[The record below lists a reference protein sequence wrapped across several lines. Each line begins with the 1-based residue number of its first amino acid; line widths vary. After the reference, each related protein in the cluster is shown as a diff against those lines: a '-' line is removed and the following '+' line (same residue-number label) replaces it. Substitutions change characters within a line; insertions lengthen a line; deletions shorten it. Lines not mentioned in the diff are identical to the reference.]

1 MTESITT
8 SRTLFAPLLA
18 TPTKAEVKSTDMPST
33 DMQYIFTS
41 EGAEND
47 IDGNNDRRAQH
58 QTLEHVRR
66 ALDRLDGYQ
75 RLTLTHNTEVRDE
88 LERFIKQNDK
98 VIEHNRAVLKNQ
110 KGDILLDS
118 PTLKLPPA
126 HSTEEAEV
134 LKHGFKSEINGAL
147 SWKVLSAP
155 TFNFFPDLS
164 VVQQSFI
171 DNYNTY
177 NNGVQAYFNFYSAFS
192 NFMNEM
198 SKYLHTGEDKNGN
211 QTLYY
216 EQAVIDELN
225 KMISHY
231 ATGSN
236 GVLFPISGTATKAQA
251 QRWAQEWGMSADC
264 VQQLAGGGWGVRV
277 DLTPLTEMAKGL
289 KSALND
295 MNSFQFQ
302 AWQSGFDAQADKL
315 KNTVQILMTKL
326 TSEMGKQDNRLKELD
341 AFLTS
346 IKNMLLNILRSS

>member
-8 SRTLFAPLLA
+8 SRAFLAPLLA
-18 TPTKAEVKSTDMPST
+18 TPAKAEVKSTDIPST

-47 IDGNNDRRAQH
+47 IDGNNDRRPQH
-58 QTLEHVRR
+58 QSLEHVQR
-66 ALDRLDGYQ
+66 ALDKLGEFQ
-75 RLTLTHNTEVRDE
+75 KLILKHNTEVHDG
-88 LERFIKQNDK
+88 LDRFIKQNDK

-110 KGDILLDS
+110 KGELLLNS

-134 LKHGFKSEINGAL
+134 LEHGFKSEINGAK
-147 SWKVLSAP
+147 SWKVLSTP
-155 TFNFFPDLS
+155 MFNFFPDLS
-164 VVQQSFI
+164 EVQQSFI

-192 NFMNEM
+192 NFMSEM

-225 KMISHY
+225 KLISQY
-231 ATGSN
+231 ATGPN

-251 QRWAQEWGMSADC
+251 ERWAQEWGMSADC

-277 DLTPLTEMAKGL
+277 DLTPLTEMANGL
-289 KSALND
+289 KSTLKD

-346 IKNMLLNILRSS
+346 IKNMLMNILRSS